1 MGFAIDDT
9 KLRRAGL
16 DYWPHVD
23 LSVYPSWRAFADRL
37 ADNAPDAASGPAIPG
52 RGSGHELLFFTRAAD
67 LGLVEL
73 EAQWRAATPETP
85 RKVYLVFGSET
96 AGLSSAVEEELVG
109 MGGTAVALPMHRQD
123 LVRCYNLNSSATM
136 ALYAAYSALA
146 SGTLK

>member
-23 LSVYPSWRAFADRL
+23 LSLYPSWRAFADRL
-37 ADNAPDAASGPAIPG
+37 ASDPAIPG
-52 RGSGHELLFFTRAAD
+52 RGSGCELLFFTRAAD
-67 LGLVEL
+67 FGLVEL